1 MQLVATYDFTLDR
14 DDIKRGDTVTIS
26 DDARAKSLI
35 RQGAFMRPEDWAK
48 RKPTADASWNAAQAE
63 VARLDAACAALKAAK
78 GARQ

>member
-1 MQLVATYDFTLDR
+1 MQLVATYDMTLGGDA
-14 DDIKRGDTVTIS
+14 IKRGDTITV
-26 DDARAKSLI
+26 DEARAKSLI

-48 RKPTADASWNAAQAE
+48 RKPTADQKWLAATAE